1 MLGVSRGACGRGS
14 AGFRFQ
20 VSGVGSHWVSWSLRP
35 FPAPASLFSAA
46 AHTLGFYRT
55 FEGRFNLSAFPN
67 LGVYNLLGG
76 EQRQAQVGPCVSTVP
91 DYLNSGDI
99 LTLGESVCT
108 ANGRRSISNTLRQ
121 TKFVSTSIFEVVQV
135 RVAPPRMVGV
145 PGTGRVAS
153 TLTKP
158 PL

>member
-1 MLGVSRGACGRGS
+1 MKNLTDHFDQLRRVSFFSSQSINRINHMKSPADGATVPGYPGTTHPSLPASGS
-14 AGFRFQ
+14 
-20 VSGVGSHWVSWSLRP
+20 SK
-35 FPAPASLFSAA
+35 ASLFSAA

-91 DYLNSGDI
+91 DYLNSTDK
-99 LTLGESVCT
+99 LTLGQFVCT

-135 RVAPPRMVGV
+135 RVAPPRM
-145 PGTGRVAS
+145 
-153 TLTKP
+153 
-158 PL
+158 

>member
-1 MLGVSRGACGRGS
+1 MSLPALDFSTLIGLPSRQSRAEVYLQWVEPLR
-14 AGFRFQ
+14 FRFQ

-91 DYLNSGDI
+91 DYLNSGY
-99 LTLGESVCT
+99 TLCYNSQVVCT

-135 RVAPPRMVGV
+135 RVAPPRM
-145 PGTGRVAS
+145 
-153 TLTKP
+153 
-158 PL
+158 